1 MSDIVPDTI
10 KSDEQVAI
18 EASETILTEKQEK
31 RKETLKDLLSH
42 EALISHKAPFRH
54 ASGQYGGSVVP
65 SPDVVENRRK
75 LLKDRE
81 AYVSLLIAEARKRE
95 AKLNKTARKAG
106 YFAMGTKSVGILSG
120 IASAVLVAASP
131 ANAATVAGLSA
142 LSSGSA
148 AFQDT
153 AVEIGLSTVV
163 AEAQREALKAGANT
177 AYIELANTPWEYLYS
192 LAGYADQ
199 TDWSGEMKKLGAAIV
214 KLEAAIRFTEF
225 EIKITGTAK
234 D

>member
-1 MSDIVPDTI
+1 MAGCASVSDIVPNTI
-10 KSDEQVAI
+10 KSDSQIALEKSGKIFGQV
-18 EASETILTEKQEK
+18 ESEYKKSRDALSKLARSKQDGRMTADVAEYRRTLLDE
-31 RKETLKDLLSH
+31 RK
-42 EALISHKAPFRH
+42 
-54 ASGQYGGSVVP
+54 
-65 SPDVVENRRK
+65 
-75 LLKDRE
+75 

-95 AKLNKTARKAG
+95 AKFSKTARKAG

-120 IASAVLVAASP
+120 IAAAVLVAASP

-142 LSSGSA
+142 LSSGTV

-163 AEAQREALKAGANT
+163 AEAQREALKGGIYKAYVADANGGDSLKD
-177 AYIELANTPWEYLYS
+177 APWEYLYS
-192 LAGYADQ
+192 LAGNATQ
-199 TDWSGEMKKLGAAIV
+199 EKWNEEMMKLGKAIV
-214 KLEAAIRFTEF
+214 TLEAAVRFARF